1 MPGKS
6 TIKHKVCRALGV
18 NLIGSPSAALTLS
31 RRPNRPG
38 QHGGGRQAKISPFG
52 QQLKETQKLKAFYGI
67 SSKQLRRYYEHA
79 AKVRKQTN
87 VALVQS
93 LETRLDNM
101 VYRMGFAGTLRAA
114 RQMVVHCHINVN
126 DRKVNKPGFQV
137 KPGDS
142 IQLREKSQNVDRY
155 KDWFNFFE
163 QKLAYIQR
171 DSKKFSGTLV
181 EVPEREEIP
190 IDVEDHLV
198 VEFMAR

>member
-38 QHGGGRQAKISPFG
+38 QHGASRQSKISPFG

-67 SSKQLRRYYEHA
+67 GSKQLRRYYEKA
-79 AKVRKQTN
+79 ARVRKQTN
-87 VALVQS
+87 VALVQT

-101 VYRMGFAGTLRAA
+101 TYRMGFAGTLRAS
-114 RQMVVHCHINVN
+114 RQMVVHCHLTVN
-126 DRKVNKPGFQV
+126 GKKVNKPGYQLS
-137 KPGDS
+137 PGDVV
-142 IQLREKSQNVDRY
+142 QLREKSQKVERY
-155 KDWFNFFE
+155 KDWYNFFE
-163 QKLAYIQR
+163 QKLGYIQR
-171 DSKKFSGTLV
+171 DAKNYSGTLV
-181 EVPEREEIP
+181 QIPEREEIP
-190 IDVEDHLV
+190 IEVEDHLV

>member
-6 TIKHKVCRALGV
+6 TIKHKLCRSLGV

-38 QHGGGRQAKISPFG
+38 QHGGGRQTKISPFG

-67 SSKQLRRYYEHA
+67 GSNQMRRYYEKA
-79 AKVRKQTN
+79 ARARMQTN
-87 VALVQS
+87 VALVQK

-101 VYRMGFAGTLRAA
+101 TYRMGFAGTLRAA
-114 RQMVVHCHINVN
+114 RQMVAHCHITVN
-126 DRKVNKPGFQV
+126 GKRVNKPGYELS
-137 KPGDS
+137 PGDVVK
-142 IQLREKSQNVDRY
+142 LREKSLKINRY

-163 QKLAYIQR
+163 QELGYIQR
-171 DSKKFSGTLV
+171 DSKNFSGTLLHI
-181 EVPEREEIP
+181 PEREEIP
-190 IDVEDHLV
+190 IEVEDHLV

>member
-6 TIKHKVCRALGV
+6 TIKHKVCRSLGV
-18 NLIGSPSAALTLS
+18 NLIGTPSAALTLS

-67 SSKQLRRYYEHA
+67 SSKQLHRYYEHA

-114 RQMVVHCHINVN
+114 RQMVVHCHITVN
-126 DRKVNKPGFQV
+126 DRKVNKPSFQV
-137 KPGDS
+137 KPGDN
-142 IQLREKSQNVDRY
+142 IQLREKSQKVDRY

>member
-1 MPGKS
+1 M
-6 TIKHKVCRALGV
+6 GV
-18 NLIGSPSAALTLS
+18 NLIGTPSAALTLS

-101 VYRMGFAGTLRAA
+101 VYRIGFAGTLRAA
-114 RQMVVHCHINVN
+114 RQMVVHCHITVN

>member
-18 NLIGSPSAALTLS
+18 NLIGTPSAALTLS

-67 SSKQLRRYYEHA
+67 SSKQLHRYYEHA

-101 VYRMGFAGTLRAA
+101 VYRIGFAGTLRAA
-114 RQMVVHCHINVN
+114 RQMVVHCHITVN
-126 DRKVNKPGFQV
+126 DRKVNKPSFQV
-137 KPGDS
+137 KPGDN
-142 IQLREKSQNVDRY
+142 IQLREKSQKVDRY

>member
-18 NLIGSPSAALTLS
+18 NLIGTPSAALTLS

-67 SSKQLRRYYEHA
+67 SSKQLRRYYDHA

-101 VYRMGFAGTLRAA
+101 VSYWICGHTSCGKADGGTLP
-114 RQMVVHCHINVN
+114 HY
-126 DRKVNKPGFQV
+126 RKRK
-137 KPGDS
+137 
-142 IQLREKSQNVDRY
+142 KS
-155 KDWFNFFE
+155 
-163 QKLAYIQR
+163 
-171 DSKKFSGTLV
+171 
-181 EVPEREEIP
+181 
-190 IDVEDHLV
+190 
-198 VEFMAR
+198 

>member
-38 QHGGGRQAKISPFG
+38 QHGSSRQAKVSPFG

-67 SSKQLRRYYEHA
+67 SSKQLRLYYEKA
-79 AKVRKQTN
+79 ARVRKQTN
-87 VALVQS
+87 VALVQT

-101 VYRMGFAGTLRAA
+101 TYRMGFAGTLRAA
-114 RQMVVHCHINVN
+114 RQMVVHCHITVN
-126 DRKVNKPGFQV
+126 GKRVNKPGYQV
-137 KPGDS
+137 SPGD
-142 IQLREKSQNVDRY
+142 IVQLKEKSQKIDRY
-155 KDWFNFFE
+155 KDWYNFFE
-163 QKLAYIQR
+163 QKLGYVQR
-171 DSKKFSGTLV
+171 NTKNFSGTLV
-181 EVPEREEIP
+181 QIPEREEIP
-190 IDVEDHLV
+190 IEVEDHLV